1 MKLKLFE
8 INDDL
13 QETEVALLEC
23 KSKNM
28 KYYGWLLIIY
38 FPKDGS
44 KIYFRGWTSQMANIS
59 GDYPQIERVKT
70 GLFSLDLAL
79 SNRHDVGFPMTTYE
93 LTGFGGIGKSTWA
106 SCTPD

>member
-44 KIYFRGWTSQMANIS
+44 KIYFRGWTS
-59 GDYPQIERVKT
+59 
-70 GLFSLDLAL
+70 
-79 SNRHDVGFPMTTYE
+79 
-93 LTGFGGIGKSTWA
+93 
-106 SCTPD
+106 